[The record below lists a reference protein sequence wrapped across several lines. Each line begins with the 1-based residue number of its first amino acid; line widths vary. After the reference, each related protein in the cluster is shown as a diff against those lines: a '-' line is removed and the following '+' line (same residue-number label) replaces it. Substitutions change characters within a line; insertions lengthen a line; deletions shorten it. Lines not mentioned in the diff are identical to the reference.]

1 MKKQK
6 RVASSTAAT
15 SILDFSDM
23 PDNFP
28 AVNCS
33 IGVSASAEL
42 SGKDAGRSEV
52 PCSGSHIDL
61 RNLPAD
67 WFTTRVHFDVV
78 FPVAKQRRK
87 ASKFV
92 ATKDA

>member
-42 SGKDAGRSEV
+42 SGRFKPGEAAG
-52 PCSGSHIDL
+52 SGQHVDL
-61 RNLPAD
+61 RNVPED
-67 WFTTRVHFDVV
+67 WFTVRRHFDVV
-78 FPVAKQRRK
+78 FQK
-87 ASKFV
+87 
-92 ATKDA
+92 KDA